1 MKSVIIQSFFGL
13 YLPVFWLNTEI
24 YSVQIQENMKQ
35 KKLWIQT
42 LSHKLNAW
50 IVNEISPSL
59 DGSTTWRFA
68 VGLRAEEKSPISNNK
83 MLRLSNININQSKY
97 LKGPRKISVSGT
109 GFFFFLLFAGWRLVT
124 LSKWSLWW
132 TLLPNFASLHSM
144 LVQGLSLIDL
154 KVFERPSKLQFLQDL
169 KLTRLIR
176 RTMLTMWTAV

>member
-24 YSVQIQENMKQ
+24 YSVQIRENMKQ

-42 LSHKLNAW
+42 LSHTLNAW
-50 IVNEISPSL
+50 TVNEISPSL

-97 LKGPRKISVSGT
+97 LKGPWKISVFFF
-109 GFFFFLLFAGWRLVT
+109 FFFFLLFAGWRLVT

-132 TLLPNFASLHSM
+132 TLLPYFASLHSM
-144 LVQGLSLIDL
+144 LVQGLS
-154 KVFERPSKLQFLQDL
+154 E
-169 KLTRLIR
+169 LTWKYLNAPVSCSFYKI
-176 RTMLTMWTAV
+176 

>member
-24 YSVQIQENMKQ
+24 YSVQIRENMKQ

-42 LSHKLNAW
+42 LSHTLNAW

-97 LKGPRKISVSGT
+97 LKGPWKISV
-109 GFFFFLLFAGWRLVT
+109 FFFFFTVCWLEACNFIKMVSLMNAFAILCFFT
-124 LSKWSLWW
+124 
-132 TLLPNFASLHSM
+132 
-144 LVQGLSLIDL
+144 
-154 KVFERPSKLQFLQDL
+154 
-169 KLTRLIR
+169 
-176 RTMLTMWTAV
+176 

>member
-97 LKGPRKISVSGT
+97 LKGPRKISVWNRV
-109 GFFFFLLFAGWRLVT
+109 FFFFLLFSGCRLVT
-124 LSKWSLWW
+124 LSKWYLWL
-132 TLLPNFASLHSM
+132 TLLPKFDSLHSM
-144 LVQGLSLIDL
+144 LVQGLS
-154 KVFERPSKLQFLQDL
+154 
-169 KLTRLIR
+169 
-176 RTMLTMWTAV
+176 

>member
-97 LKGPRKISVSGT
+97 LTGPWKICC
-109 GFFFFLLFAGWRLVT
+109 FFLLFAGWRLVT

-132 TLLPNFASLHSM
+132 TLLPYFASLHSM
-144 LVQGLSLIDL
+144 LVQGLS
-154 KVFERPSKLQFLQDL
+154 E
-169 KLTRLIR
+169 LTWKYLNAPVSCSFYKI
-176 RTMLTMWTAV
+176 